1 MRRDLNEVTK
11 WLLRA
16 SSQVGPE
23 YFQLPVAGR
32 EEPDYRER
40 VYCYELYHL
49 WRCHWR
55 QGFPFSLSGEVDKQH
70 HPLIRGGAKPDFLVH
85 IPGHMSNLLV
95 IEVKPRNAA
104 VKRIADD
111 LKKLTMFRH
120 DLPQQDGVP
129 GNYYAAYLWLYGLP
143 VEEWG
148 TLRDQVLRAVAP
160 PGDFDPSLVSCFIH
174 EKAGAEAVK
183 VAWE

>member
-1 MRRDLNEVTK
+1 MEQELNVVTE

-49 WRCHWR
+49 WRCHWTE
-55 QGFPFSLSGEVDKQH
+55 GFPFSLSGEVDKQQ
-70 HPLIRGGAKPDFLVH
+70 HPLIRGGVKPDFLVH
-85 IPGHMSNLLV
+85 VPGRMSNLLV
-95 IEVKPRNAA
+95 VEVKPTNAA
-104 VKRIADD
+104 VTRMADD
-111 LKKLTMFRH
+111 LKKLTMFRR
-120 DLPQQDGVP
+120 DLPQQHGAP
-129 GNYYAAYLWLYGLP
+129 GNYYAGYFWLYGLP
-143 VEEWG
+143 VKEWG

-160 PGDFDPSLVSCFIH
+160 PADFDPSLVSCFIH
-174 EKAGAEAVK
+174 ERAGTRAVK